1 MHKYIK
7 CILFFLSI
15 LLLKFSFGSN
25 LVGSNSFESF
35 NLDFEFSEQLNPDFS
50 EPGFTENNIFES
62 SFLDVVSC
70 QSKSICDGNA
80 ELVESWKKVMNAA
93 ENGAPILRKDIDILN
108 SLSKFDDN
116 LINKIGSDKF
126 DNFLKKLI
134 EANPNCKTCGS
145 RGDALVGNMNDVLDD
160 LRNVV
165 ISQGKALKA
174 DGSFVDGFAEFMTEA
189 GEQASKA
196 KAAALTLKK
205 MSNNWYE
212 LSNGGWELYRFEG
225 SIPDIETGHKLDAL
239 LRRTNPETGLYEYKS
254 LEMKNWSSARSMP
267 ANKGSQF
274 YAYIESGHKFEYYFP
289 DGISDAMKSNFQN
302 VFKDATKAQ
311 ELWDVNPSF
320 FMDLSDDIQSVE
332 DLIELA
338 NDGDLIDLI
347 NWVK

>member
-1 MHKYIK
+1 M
-7 CILFFLSI
+7 LLQLSSVNSYARD
-15 LLLKFSFGSN
+15 FSNKEIGVSN
-25 LVGSNSFESF
+25 I
-35 NLDFEFSEQLNPDFS
+35 EFSETGKLNTAFSKVDFN
-50 EPGFTENNIFES
+50 GNNIFEA

-70 QSKSICDGNA
+70 RSVSYCEGY
-80 ELVESWKKVMNAA
+80 
-93 ENGAPILRKDIDILN
+93 
-108 SLSKFDDN
+108 
-116 LINKIGSDKF
+116 
-126 DNFLKKLI
+126 
-134 EANPNCKTCGS
+134 
-145 RGDALVGNMNDVLDD
+145 
-160 LRNVV
+160 
-165 ISQGKALKA
+165 
-174 DGSFVDGFAEFMTEA
+174 AEFMTEA

-212 LSNGGWELYRFEG
+212 LTNGGWELYRFEG

-302 VFKDATKAQ
+302 IFKDATKAE
-311 ELWDVNPSF
+311 ELWDLNSSF
-320 FMDLSDDIQSVE
+320 FRNLGDGEITSLDK
-332 DLIELA
+332 LIKAA
-338 NDGDLIDLI
+338 NDGKLVDLI